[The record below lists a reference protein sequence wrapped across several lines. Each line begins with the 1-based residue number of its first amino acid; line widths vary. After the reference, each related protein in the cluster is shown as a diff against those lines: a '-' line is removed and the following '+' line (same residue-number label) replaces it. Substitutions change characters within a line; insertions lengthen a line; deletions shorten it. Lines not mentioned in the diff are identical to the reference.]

1 MSCERKLIRN
11 TIFPY
16 LNFKSSHVHT
26 RGHIETVSVDGLSLA
41 AVRLRSP
48 YAYVI
53 IADDILARRCM

>member
-1 MSCERKLIRN
+1 MRN

-16 LNFKSSHVHT
+16 SRLESSHVHA
-26 RGHIETVSVDGLSLA
+26 HIETVSVDGLA

-53 IADDILARRCM
+53 VADDILARRCMESGL